1 MGAQDRTEK
10 VLREMHV
17 QFSKATPYEGSAR
30 NVIIDKLKMMDLLK
44 ELNECMYEMMDEYE
58 LSVKAKDKANR
69 DLQKQGDDIIFDA
82 TRKAED
88 IYAASLMYT
97 DNALGSI
104 TDIIKESREA
114 VKKIYEEA
122 DQKINEEIKSVKANQ
137 SEIKGHLNDLIDTQK
152 YLKLIDEENMRI
164 MKAKAEGKEEDFDA
178 PKYAAAEIHI
188 NKDYFAAQG
197 IDLDEPIPDE
207 LTMEERAMMDD
218 LDAEYFAWQE
228 GEAEGENKG
237 NTKKGFGL
245 FSKKH

>member
-114 VKKIYEEA
+114 VKKI
-122 DQKINEEIKSVKANQ
+122 
-137 SEIKGHLNDLIDTQK
+137 
-152 YLKLIDEENMRI
+152 
-164 MKAKAEGKEEDFDA
+164 
-178 PKYAAAEIHI
+178 
-188 NKDYFAAQG
+188 
-197 IDLDEPIPDE
+197 
-207 LTMEERAMMDD
+207 
-218 LDAEYFAWQE
+218 
-228 GEAEGENKG
+228 
-237 NTKKGFGL
+237 
-245 FSKKH
+245 

>member
-17 QFSKATPYEGSAR
+17 QFSKATPYEGSAK

-44 ELNECMYEMMDEYE
+44 ELNECMYEMMEEYE
-58 LSVKAKDKANR
+58 LTAKAKDKASR

-97 DNALGSI
+97 DNALGNI
-104 TDIIKESREA
+104 QDIMKESREA
-114 VKKIYEEA
+114 VKKIYDEA
-122 DQKINEEIKSVKANQ
+122 DQKILDEIKAVKSNQGEIKS
-137 SEIKGHLNDLIDTQK
+137 HLNDLIDTQK
-152 YLKLIDEENMRI
+152 YLRLIDEENLRQLRE
-164 MKAKAEGKEEDFDA
+164 KAEGKEDEFDA
-178 PKYAAAEIHI
+178 PKYAQAEVHI

-197 IDLDEPIPDE
+197 IALEDEPVEEATDE
-207 LTMEERAMMDD
+207 EKAMMDD
-218 LDAEYFAWQE
+218 LDAEYFAWAESQE
-228 GEAEGENKG
+228 EGDKKN
-237 NTKKGFGL
+237 NAKKGLGL